1 MNPILFLSLVIIL
14 TAALPWWPYSAY
26 GRLRHH
32 RPWDWLLDS
41 PSREDACITA
51 TESRTRRVHRTWL
64 EKLSF
69 RQHAYETKIFD
80 QRGEILGRGATPE
93 ASQRAAIAQTSQRA
107 AMKPCN
113 SNSETHLQDDLLR
126 GFEERWFALE
136 RQTARPTV

>member
-32 RPWDWLLDS
+32 RPWDWLLHS
-41 PSREDACITA
+41 PSPEDLCITA

-64 EKLSF
+64 EKLCF
-69 RQHAYETKIFD
+69 RQHTYKTKIFD

-93 ASQRAAIAQTSQRA
+93 ASQRAAMKQASQEGKSGDEASIAKSGDEAMQQQLENAPAGRA
-107 AMKPCN
+107 TN
-113 SNSETHLQDDLLR
+113 
-126 GFEERWFALE
+126 G
-136 RQTARPTV
+136 V

>member
-41 PSREDACITA
+41 PSPKDACTA

-80 QRGEILGRGATPE
+80 QRSEILGRGATPE
-93 ASQRAAIAQTSQRA
+93 ASQRAAIAQTSKRA

-113 SNSETHLQDDLLR
+113 SNSETHLKGDLPKE
-126 GFEERWFALE
+126 FEDRWFALE